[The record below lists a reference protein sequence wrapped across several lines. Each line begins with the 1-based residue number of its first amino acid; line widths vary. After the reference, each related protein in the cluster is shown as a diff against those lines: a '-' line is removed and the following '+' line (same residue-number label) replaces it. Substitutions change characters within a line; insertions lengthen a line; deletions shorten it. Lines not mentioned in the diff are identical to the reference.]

1 MLNDI
6 SIYIP
11 AYNAEKTIKQCLDSV
26 LRQTIKPSKI
36 LVINDSSTDSTKN
49 ILLEYKQ
56 SIQIIDNEKNM
67 GVSFSRNLALKNLK
81 SKFVASIDADVVI
94 SETWLEQIVN
104 SLQKNNAT
112 IVGGKMYEKF
122 IDNPCNLWRSIRL
135 KQHWGEQDRINPPFI
150 FGCNNILD
158 TTNLDREKLYRND
171 DEYYKLN
178 GDDIELGK
186 LLIKKKQIMYYD
198 SNAICSHLQ
207 NDNYKS
213 LAARYWR
220 YVFYGDGLKNRN
232 FFKTFK
238 NIIRQIKKVFL
249 WTIEDL
255 TKLRLQLILVNFA
268 LMIHLIKLDI
278 KHYSKNET

>member
-1 MLNDI
+1 
-6 SIYIP
+6 
-11 AYNAEKTIKQCLDSV
+11 
-26 LRQTIKPSKI
+26 
-36 LVINDSSTDSTKN
+36 
-49 ILLEYKQ
+49 
-56 SIQIIDNEKNM
+56 
-67 GVSFSRNLALKNLK
+67 
-81 SKFVASIDADVVI
+81 
-94 SETWLEQIVN
+94 
-104 SLQKNNAT
+104 
-112 IVGGKMYEKF
+112 
-122 IDNPCNLWRSIRL
+122 
-135 KQHWGEQDRINPPFI
+135 
-150 FGCNNILD
+150 
-158 TTNLDREKLYRND
+158 
-171 DEYYKLN
+171 
-178 GDDIELGK
+178 
-186 LLIKKKQIMYYD
+186 MYYD